1 MMKVLLLCACV
12 LLPIPAWATTILIL
26 GDSLSAAYGIPVT
39 KGWVSLLEK
48 QLRQEQ
54 PEIRLVNASI
64 SGETSVGG
72 LRRLPA
78 LLKRHA
84 PDILIIELG
93 GNDGLR
99 GIMPKQMERNL
110 TAMIELAKSEG
121 VKVLLLGMKIPSN
134 YGPRFSRQ
142 FEEVYRRLA
151 KQHDLAFV
159 PFFLADVA
167 LDATLM
173 QNDGIHPNVEAQ
185 PLLAERVRKALLPLL
200 REAEPPAPSKQ
211 PIEQRS
217 PQKTLL
223 E

>member
-1 MMKVLLLCACV
+1 MMKVLLLCGCA

-48 QLRQEQ
+48 KLRQEQ

-64 SGETSVGG
+64 SGETTAGG
-72 LRRLPA
+72 LRRLPG

-99 GIMPKQMERNL
+99 GIMPKQMESNL
-110 TAMIELAKSEG
+110 STMIELAKAEK

-134 YGPRFSRQ
+134 YGPQFSGQ
-142 FEEVYRRLA
+142 FEEVYRQLA
-151 KQHDLAFV
+151 KRHDLAFV
-159 PFFLADVA
+159 PFFLAGVA
-167 LDATLM
+167 LDAALM
-173 QNDGIHPNVEAQ
+173 QNDGIHPNVDAQ
-185 PLLAERVRKALLPLL
+185 PLLAERVRKALVPLMDGTRASRALPT
-200 REAEPPAPSKQ
+200 AERTK
-211 PIEQRS
+211 
-217 PQKTLL
+217 K
-223 E
+223 